1 MIEHLAAMLVSAIA
15 FLGAILLYG
24 AFSPRRLGGW
34 KFWICFA
41 AYCVLMEGAGPLAN
55 GLYSVY
61 GIIGSGVGR
70 QMLYNTTIYC
80 LLYVV
85 LYKERPMVYLSITVV
100 FYSWTCCIENLVV
113 GAMLMLQADTV
124 RSALENPTRSWLF
137 WIDQLLLLCGC
148 AAIRKAYPFQPQTN
162 GSQNRFAIPAI
173 ISLVSMAMTARLQ
186 NGYYQDEINGAFL
199 FYFSAVLLFA
209 DVMTFVLIVWNEK
222 DERLKGENLT
232 LTARARTQAESIEA
246 LSASY
251 AAQRKLTHDFNA
263 HLATLSSYLGSGQ
276 IKDAQD
282 YMATLQE
289 QQTDRILIANT
300 RNSTIDAL
308 LNQKAQVAK
317 KNNID
322 IRFKVNDLSGIQVA
336 PIDLVIII
344 GNLLDNAIE
353 ACVKL
358 PAGERE
364 IYAQLLLEDTLFL
377 SFRNTSPPVEI
388 VNSYIAT
395 TKKPPDL
402 HGFGLQ
408 NVKTALGKYDSFYD
422 MAYEDGYF
430 SFTIEMENDL
440 ASATKKTRFL
450 LHES

>member
-1 MIEHLAAMLVSAIA
+1 
-15 FLGAILLYG
+15 
-24 AFSPRRLGGW
+24 
-34 KFWICFA
+34 
-41 AYCVLMEGAGPLAN
+41 
-55 GLYSVY
+55 
-61 GIIGSGVGR
+61 
-70 QMLYNTTIYC
+70 
-80 LLYVV
+80 
-85 LYKERPMVYLSITVV
+85 
-100 FYSWTCCIENLVV
+100 
-113 GAMLMLQADTV
+113 
-124 RSALENPTRSWLF
+124 
-137 WIDQLLLLCGC
+137 
-148 AAIRKAYPFQPQTN
+148 
-162 GSQNRFAIPAI
+162 
-173 ISLVSMAMTARLQ
+173 MAMTARLQ

-402 HGFGLQ
+402 HGFGRQ

-440 ASATKKTRFL
+440 PSATKKTRFL

>member
-24 AFSPRRLGGW
+24 AFSPRRFSGW
-34 KFWICFA
+34 EFWLCFA
-41 AYCVLMEGAGPLAN
+41 AYCVLLEGNSFLAN
-55 GLYSVY
+55 ELFSVC
-61 GIIGSGVGR
+61 GAVGNGVGR
-70 QMLYNTTIYC
+70 QTLYNVIRYA
-80 LLYVV
+80 LLYA
-85 LYKERPMVYLSITVV
+85 LLFRERPMVYLSVTVI
-100 FYSWTCCIENLVV
+100 FYSWACCIENLVV
-113 GAMLMLQADTV
+113 GAILIFQNNTV

-137 WIDQLLLLCGC
+137 WIDQLLILCGC
-148 AAIRKAYPFQPQTN
+148 AAIRKAHPFQPQTN

-173 ISLVSMAMTARLQ
+173 ISLVSLVMAGRLQ
-186 NGYYQDEINGAFL
+186 NGYYQGEINGAFL

-263 HLATLSSYLGSGQ
+263 HLATLSSYLDNGQ

-358 PAGERE
+358 PVGERE

-377 SFRNTSPPVEI
+377 SFRNTSLPVEI
-388 VNSYIAT
+388 INGYIAT

-408 NVKTALGKYDSFYD
+408 NVKTALEKYDSFYD

-430 SFTIEMENDL
+430 AFTIEMENDL
-440 ASATKKTRFL
+440 PSATKNSFFAT
-450 LHES
+450 

>member
-232 LTARARTQAESIEA
+232 LTARARTQAESIEE

-395 TKKPPDL
+395 TKSRPTCMGSGCKTSKPPWE
-402 HGFGLQ
+402 
-408 NVKTALGKYDSFYD
+408 S
-422 MAYEDGYF
+422 
-430 SFTIEMENDL
+430 TIHSMIWP
-440 ASATKKTRFL
+440 TRTVIFPL
-450 LHES
+450 R

>member
-61 GIIGSGVGR
+61 GILGGGVGR

-209 DVMTFVLIVWNEK
+209 DVMTFVLIVWNDK

-232 LTARARTQAESIEA
+232 LTARARTQAECI
-246 LSASY
+246 
-251 AAQRKLTHDFNA
+251 
-263 HLATLSSYLGSGQ
+263 
-276 IKDAQD
+276 
-282 YMATLQE
+282 
-289 QQTDRILIANT
+289 
-300 RNSTIDAL
+300 
-308 LNQKAQVAK
+308 
-317 KNNID
+317 
-322 IRFKVNDLSGIQVA
+322 
-336 PIDLVIII
+336 
-344 GNLLDNAIE
+344 
-353 ACVKL
+353 
-358 PAGERE
+358 
-364 IYAQLLLEDTLFL
+364 
-377 SFRNTSPPVEI
+377 
-388 VNSYIAT
+388 
-395 TKKPPDL
+395 
-402 HGFGLQ
+402 
-408 NVKTALGKYDSFYD
+408 
-422 MAYEDGYF
+422 
-430 SFTIEMENDL
+430 
-440 ASATKKTRFL
+440 
-450 LHES
+450 

>member
-162 GSQNRFAIPAI
+162 GSQNIPAI

-402 HGFGLQ
+402 HGFGPQ

-440 ASATKKTRFL
+440 PSATKKTRFL